1 MIQDDIRNEIKQ
13 AMLAKEETRLSVL
26 RGLLAAF
33 VNELVATKR
42 KPDELLSDEEALGVI
57 RRQVKQRK
65 DSIEQY
71 TKGKRPD
78 LAEAEQAELELLEAY
93 LPKIMSRDEIR
104 PIAEAKLAEM
114 GALDKSKSG
123 ILVGAIMK
131 ELKGKADGGDVKAVA
146 EELLA

>member
-1 MIQDDIRNEIKQ
+1 
-13 AMLAKEETRLSVL
+13 MLAKEETRLSVL